1 MPASPTDPP
10 TLDQTAAASQH
21 PPIQDWDRLV
31 SGLLPVL
38 AETASIRL
46 GQEVELEYAGT
57 ESASEL
63 YSSGP
68 GLFISL
74 SVGGEYSGSVH
85 LPLDSSLAH
94 NLAQASFGQPDPP
107 EVDETQPLDETR
119 AQAVED
125 LTAVLAQSAVDQISQ
140 EHSVQL
146 ELAVSDRDHLPGP
159 EEERPAPAFLS
170 TPAWQ
175 VTADVS
181 IDHTLVGRIMVLVPH
196 SLFQSN
202 DEDFEDG
209 EEDDGYNID
218 PEEMAAL
225 VRPSQS
231 DEEED
236 SGQDAE
242 DAEDPSQGQA
252 PNQEEAPAQEDTPS
266 REETEVLQG
275 DTDDTAQEKDHEQEA
290 ADQGPAEAEQQPAPA
305 AEEPAQDEAES
316 AVDIR
321 ALHTTLLQAS
331 YQVEEELGSF
341 LGETFELYDYLSRV
355 ISKKDFLHQFQNKI
369 VVTNLAVSGD
379 HYGTAFAVLSLADA
393 ITLGGKL
400 IMLPPE
406 EISRKIKSGQLKEDE
421 EDAYGEVINI
431 LTGAYSHAFG
441 EYFPHKLRL
450 KKDRM
455 TTVAPTKVDISSE
468 EPFPDGEYFLA
479 TYKMRLGNQNLE
491 QMSILLSPEL
501 VSLSMQDVEALKKQP
516 STGAGGQ
523 EQGGTGTIF
532 IPGQE
537 GGGKPAIAVI
547 SDDSQQGQVVATSL
561 EDEGV
566 ELIQLKLRD
575 KMREKLKSYNVLG
588 AFLVLKSI
596 DENTLATLIKVRSV
610 LKGRC
615 PLIIG
620 GPKWT
625 RSKVIQ
631 AVRYGAQ
638 DILTTPPDP
647 AQIVDKAHKH
657 MFATTAQ

>member
-31 SGLLPVL
+31 SGILPVL

-46 GQEVELEYAGT
+46 GQEIELEYAGT
-57 ESASEL
+57 ESASRFQP
-63 YSSGP
+63 SGP

-85 LPLDSSLAH
+85 IPLDSSLAH

-107 EVDETQPLDETR
+107 EVDETQPLDEAR

-159 EEERPAPAFLS
+159 EEERPPPTFLAA
-170 TPAWQ
+170 PAWQ
-175 VTADVS
+175 VTVDAS
-181 IDHTLVGRIMVLVPH
+181 IDHTHVGRIVVLVPH
-196 SLFQSN
+196 SLFQS
-202 DEDFEDG
+202 DDVDFED
-209 EEDDGYNID
+209 EDEDDGYNID

-236 SGQDAE
+236 TDQDTE
-242 DAEDPSQGQA
+242 DTTLGDGEV
-252 PNQEEAPAQEDTPS
+252 PAQEETPS
-266 REETEVLQG
+266 QEETIVRQG
-275 DTDDTAQEKDHEQEA
+275 DTDENGQADDHEQEA
-290 ADQGPAEAEQQPAPA
+290 AAQAPAQAEQTAPA
-305 AEEPAQDEAES
+305 AEEPEQEEAAS
-316 AVDIR
+316 AVDIH

-341 LGETFELYDYLSRV
+341 LGESFELYDYLSRV

-516 STGAGGQ
+516 SSGAGGQ
-523 EQGGTGTIF
+523 DQSGTGTIF

-596 DENTLATLIKVRSV
+596 DENTVATLIKVRSV

-625 RSKVIQ
+625 RAKVIQ

>member
-1 MPASPTDPP
+1 MPASPTDTP

-46 GQEVELEYAGT
+46 GQEIELEYAGT
-57 ESASEL
+57 ESTSQFHP
-63 YSSGP
+63 SGP

-85 LPLDSSLAH
+85 IPLDSSLAH

-125 LTAVLAQSAVDQISQ
+125 LAAVLAQSAVDQISQ

-146 ELAVSDRDHLPGP
+146 ELAVSDRDYLPGP
-159 EEERPAPAFLS
+159 EKERPAPAFLAA
-170 TPAWQ
+170 PAWQ
-175 VTADVS
+175 VTVDAS
-181 IDHTLVGRIMVLVPH
+181 IDHTHVGRILVLVPH
-196 SLFQSN
+196 SLFQS
-202 DEDFEDG
+202 DDMDFED
-209 EEDDGYNID
+209 EDQDDGYNID

-231 DEEED
+231 DEE
-236 SGQDAE
+236 QDADREAE
-242 DAEDPSQGQA
+242 DADPGDG
-252 PNQEEAPAQEDTPS
+252 EAPAQEEPPS
-266 REETEVLQG
+266 QEETAVMQADG
-275 DTDDTAQEKDHEQEA
+275 DTDDTAQEIDHEQEA
-290 ADQGPAEAEQQPAPA
+290 TEQAPAQTEQSAPA
-305 AEEPAQDEAES
+305 AEEAAQEKTES
-316 AVDIR
+316 TVDIH

-341 LGETFELYDYLSRV
+341 LGEPFEIYDYLSRV
-355 ISKKDFLHQFQNKI
+355 ISKKDFLHQFQNKV

-406 EISRKIKSGQLKEDE
+406 EISRKITSGQLKEDE

-455 TTVAPTKVDISSE
+455 TTAAPTKVDITSE

-479 TYKMRLGNQNLE
+479 TYQMRLGSQNLE
-491 QMSILLSPEL
+491 QMSILLPPQL
-501 VSLSMQDVEALKKQP
+501 VSLSMQDVEALKKH
-516 STGAGGQ
+516 SSSGAGGQ
-523 EQGGTGTIF
+523 DQSGTGTIF

-596 DENTLATLIKVRSV
+596 DENTVATLIKVRSV

-631 AVRYGAQ
+631 AIRYGAQ

-657 MFATTAQ
+657 MFASTAQ